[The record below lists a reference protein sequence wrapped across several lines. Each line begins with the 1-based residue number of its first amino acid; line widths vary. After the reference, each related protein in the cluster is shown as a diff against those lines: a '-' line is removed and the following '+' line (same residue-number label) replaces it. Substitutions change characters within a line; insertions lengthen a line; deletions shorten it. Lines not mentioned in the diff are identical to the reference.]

1 MKKIA
6 ILGATGSI
14 GLSTIEVVRQHPREF
29 KIVLASTNNNH
40 KKLFALTREFSIP
53 NIVITNNFIESQI
66 TDYPVNTNIK
76 FGEENLLETLKTIEC
91 DIVLNAIFGSAGLKS
106 TMAVL
111 SRGID
116 LALAN
121 KESLVMAGH
130 LIQKMQTDSKLIPVD
145 SEHSAIFQAI
155 GTTPL
160 DEIKS
165 VILTASGGP
174 FRKLPLNDF
183 DKITIEQTL
192 SHPTWKMGAKV
203 TVDSATMMNKGL
215 EVIEAHWLF
224 HKDFDEIKT
233 VIHPQSIIHS
243 FIEFV
248 DGSILAQMSFP
259 TMKLPILF
267 ALSYPH
273 HIPSNISKS
282 NILDFPDLTFSEVEK
297 ERYPL
302 FFLAKK
308 AGVTGGLVPTILNAA
323 NEAAIDLFLKEK
335 IHFTQIYKLV
345 DSALST
351 ENNAHHPDLDT
362 IIQTN
367 SEIYQKIIRDYKN
380 ILS

>member
-14 GLSTIEVVRQHPREF
+14 GLSTIEVVRQHPEEF
-29 KIVLASTNNNH
+29 KIVLASANNNH
-40 KKLFALTREFSIP
+40 QKLFALTKEFSIP
-53 NIVITNNFIESQI
+53 NINITNRSIENQI
-66 TDYPVNTNIK
+66 TDYPDKTNIK
-76 FGEENLLETLKTIEC
+76 FGEDNLLKFLNTVDC
-91 DIVLNAIFGSAGLKS
+91 DIVLNGIFGSAGLKS

-130 LIQKMQTDSKLIPVD
+130 LIKNMRTDSKLIPVD

-155 GTTPL
+155 GSTPL
-160 DEIKS
+160 DEVQS

-174 FRKLPLNDF
+174 FRKLPFNEF
-183 DKITIEQTL
+183 DKITIAQTL
-192 SHPTWKMGAKV
+192 SHPTWDMGAKV

-224 HKDFDEIKT
+224 NKDFSEIKT

-248 DGSILAQMSFP
+248 DGSIMAQMSFP

-273 HIPSNISKS
+273 HIKSNISKS
-282 NILDFPDLTFSEVEK
+282 NILDFPDLTFTEVDRK
-297 ERYPL
+297 RYPL
-302 FFLAKK
+302 FFLAQK
-308 AGVTGGLVPTILNAA
+308 AGETGGLSPTVLNAT
-323 NEAAIDLFLKEK
+323 NEAAIYLFLENK

-345 DSALST
+345 DYVLST
-351 ENNAHHPDLDT
+351 ENNIDHPDLST

-367 SEIYQKIIRDYKN
+367 SEIYQKIIKDYKN

>member
-1 MKKIA
+1 MKKVA
-6 ILGATGSI
+6 ILGVTGSI
-14 GLSTIEVVRQHPREF
+14 GLSTIEVVRQHPEEF
-29 KIVLASTNNNH
+29 KIVLASANSNH
-40 KKLFALTREFSIP
+40 QKLFALTREFSIP
-53 NIVITNNFIESQI
+53 NVVITNNFIESQI
-66 TDYPVNTNIK
+66 TDYPENTNIK

-91 DIVLNAIFGSAGLKS
+91 DIVLNAIYGSAGLKS

-111 SRGID
+111 YRGID

-130 LIQKMQTDSKLIPVD
+130 LIRKMQTDSKLIPVD

-160 DEIKS
+160 DEVKS
-165 VILTASGGP
+165 VTLTASGGP
-174 FRKLPLNDF
+174 FRKLPLNEF

-192 SHPTWKMGAKV
+192 SHPTWNMGTKV

-224 HKDFDEIKT
+224 HKDFSEIKT

-248 DGSILAQMSFP
+248 DGSIMAQMSFP

-273 HIPSNISKS
+273 HIKSDVSKS
-282 NILDFPDLTFSEVEK
+282 NIPDFPDLTFSEVE
-297 ERYPL
+297 RDRFPL

-308 AGVTGGLVPTILNAA
+308 AGETGGLVPTILNAA
-323 NEAAIDLFLKEK
+323 NEAAIDLFLKDK

-351 ENNAHHPDLDT
+351 ENNVHHPDLNT

-367 SEIYQKIIRDYKN
+367 SEIYQKIKRDYKK
-380 ILS
+380 I